1 MQSKGLKRKA
11 VVVLLLGGCGVGSI
25 AQGEALPVVKVTA
38 NKVAQTEQE
47 VPASLAV
54 ISGET
59 LVNAGAS
66 NIGDLA
72 RYAPGL
78 SFQPFGQSGTALPVM
93 RGLTSGATAF
103 SSSVLMLVDGVPVVA
118 GQGFDH
124 NLQGVERVEVLRGP
138 QSTLYGRNAEAGV
151 VSLHTRQPDAG
162 PYAELAT
169 TLGSRDLNALRLD
182 AAQAL
187 VPEQLYLGGSGE
199 WRQQDGFVDNL
210 ARAGEADDRERKNG
224 RLRLLWMPTAETN
237 VTLRY
242 GQLHYRDGAAPW
254 GPVGSNGHDT
264 RRIDSPSPGSNRSS
278 GRDISLDV
286 RHALAPDLTLR
297 SITARREIRDRVT
310 QDTDLTPA
318 QRFAVGR
325 DQRLTTLSQELR
337 LERQGDE
344 GRSSWVLGLYGD
356 RDDHQLQFE
365 QRNPMGT
372 QRNEATLEAE
382 NLALFGQWTLP
393 LGERWRLTP
402 GLRIEQSRVALTPR
416 GAGQRSERWDDVTS
430 QLALQYR
437 LGDDDWLYARYAEGF
452 RAGGFNAFS
461 AQSDYPG
468 YEPEQVASYE
478 LGIKGTAL
486 SQRLRYGL
494 ASYWMTI
501 DDMQVQQVIQPGS
514 VQITNAAAARS
525 QGIELDIDYLLGGH
539 WTLQAGLALNR
550 TRFREFNDLSGDHAG
565 NHNPFAPDIS
575 GRLGLRYDSPQGW
588 YAQANL
594 SGMSKTYLDAAN
606 RFSRPGHALLDLAGG
621 YQQGPWQLGV
631 YVNNAADRQYD
642 AVGLLNGTIRE
653 YSPPRE
659 IGLRVGV
666 SL

>member
-1 MQSKGLKRKA
+1 MQSKGLKQVA
-11 VVVLLLGGCGVGSI
+11 VMLLLGGCGVGSV
-25 AQGEALPVVKVTA
+25 AQGEGLPVVKVTA
-38 NKVAQTEQE
+38 NKVVQTEEE
-47 VPASLAV
+47 VPASLVV

-59 LVNAGAS
+59 LADAS
-66 NIGDLA
+66 AANMGDLA

-124 NLQGVERVEVLRGP
+124 NLLGVERVEVLRGP
-138 QSTLYGRNAEAGV
+138 QSTLYGRNAETGV
-151 VSLHTRQPDAG
+151 ISLHTRQPDEG
-162 PYAELAT
+162 PYAELEA
-169 TLGSRDLNALRLD
+169 TLGSRDLTSLRFD

-187 VPEQLYLGGSGE
+187 VPEQLYLGVSGE

-210 ARAGEADDRERKNG
+210 ARAGEADDRERKSG
-224 RLRLLWMPTAETN
+224 RLSLLWLPTQDTD

-242 GQLHYRDGAAPW
+242 GRLDYRDGAAPW
-254 GPVGSNGHDT
+254 GRIESES
-264 RRIDSPSPGSNRSS
+264 RRVTSPNPGSNRSS
-278 GRDISLDV
+278 GEDISLDV
-286 RHALAPDLTLR
+286 HHALTADLALR

-318 QRFAVGR
+318 QRFAMGR

-344 GRSSWVLGLYGD
+344 GQSSWVLGLYGD

-372 QRNEATLEAE
+372 QRSEATLEAE

-402 GLRIEQSRVALTPR
+402 GLRLEQSRVALTPR
-416 GAGQRSERWDDVTS
+416 GSGQRSERWRDVTS

-461 AQSDYPG
+461 AQSGYPG
-468 YEPEQVASYE
+468 YAPEEVASYE
-478 LGIKGTAL
+478 LGIKGTAF
-486 SQRLRYGL
+486 SRRLRYGV
-494 ASYWMTI
+494 ATYWMAI
-501 DDMQVQQVIQPGS
+501 EDMQVQQVLQPGN
-514 VQITNAAAARS
+514 VHIANAAEARS
-525 QGIELDIDYLLGGH
+525 RGIELDIDYWLGGH

-550 TRFREFNDLSGDHAG
+550 TRFREFEDLSGDHAG
-565 NHNPFAPDIS
+565 NRNPFAPDIS
-575 GRLGLRYDSPQGW
+575 GRLGVRYDSPQDW

-594 SGMSKTYLDAAN
+594 SGMGKTYLDAAN
-606 RFSRPGHALLDLAGG
+606 QFSRSGHTELDLAAG
-621 YQQGPWQLGV
+621 YRHGPWQLGL
-631 YVNNAADRQYD
+631 YVNNVTDRRSD
-642 AVGLLNGTIRE
+642 AVGLLNGNVRE

>member
-1 MQSKGLKRKA
+1 MQNNGLKKVA
-11 VVVLLLGGCGVGSI
+11 VLLLLWGSGVSSV
-25 AQGEALPVVKVTA
+25 AQGEGLPVINVTA
-38 NKVAQTEQE
+38 NKVVQAEEE
-47 VPASLAV
+47 VPSSLAV
-54 ISGET
+54 IWGET
-59 LVNAGAS
+59 LADAGAS
-66 NIGDLA
+66 DIGDLA
-72 RYAPGL
+72 RYTPGL
-78 SFQPFGQSGTALPVM
+78 SFQPFGQSGTSLPVM
-93 RGLTSGATAF
+93 RGLTSGATTF
-103 SSSVLMLVDGVPVVA
+103 SSSVLMLIDGVPVVS

-124 NLQGVERVEVLRGP
+124 NLLGVERVEVLRGP

-151 VSLHTRQPDAG
+151 ISLHTRQPDEG
-162 PYAELAT
+162 PYAEMEA
-169 TLGSRDLNALRLD
+169 TLGSRDLTSLRVD
-182 AAQAL
+182 AAQPL
-187 VPEQLYLGGSGE
+187 VPERLYLGISGE
-199 WRQQDGFVDNL
+199 WRQQDGFVENL
-210 ARAGEADDRERKNG
+210 TDGNEADDRQRQSG
-224 RLRLLWMPTAETN
+224 RLSLRWLPAKDTD

-242 GQLHYRDGAAPW
+242 GRLDYRDSAAPW
-254 GPVGSNGHDT
+254 GRAESKS
-264 RRIDSPSPGSNRSS
+264 RRVTSVDPGSNDSS
-278 GRDISLDV
+278 GDDVSLDV
-286 RHALAPDLTLR
+286 RHALGPDLTLR

-344 GRSSWVLGLYGD
+344 GQSRWVLGLYGD

-372 QRNEATLEAE
+372 QRSEATLEAE

-525 QGIELDIDYLLGGH
+525 QGVELDIDYLLGGH

-565 NHNPFAPDIS
+565 HHNPFAPDIS

-631 YVNNAADRQYD
+631 YVNNTADRQYD

>member
-1 MQSKGLKRKA
+1 MQRKGLKKVA
-11 VVVLLLGGCGVGSI
+11 VILLLGGCGTVSI
-25 AQGEALPVVKVTA
+25 AQGEGLPVVNVTA
-38 NKVAQTEQE
+38 NKVAQAEEE
-47 VPASLAV
+47 VPSSLAV
-54 ISGET
+54 IWGET
-59 LVNAGAS
+59 LADTGAA
-66 NIGDLA
+66 NITELA
-72 RYAPGL
+72 RYTPGL

-103 SSSVLMLVDGVPVVA
+103 SSSVLMLIDGVPVVS

-124 NLQGVERVEVLRGP
+124 NLLGVERVEVLRGP

-151 VSLHTRQPDAG
+151 ISLHTRQPDEG
-162 PYAELAT
+162 PYAELEA
-169 TLGSRDLNALRLD
+169 TLGSRDLTSLRLD

-187 VPEQLYLGGSGE
+187 VPEQLYLGVSGE
-199 WRQQDGFVDNL
+199 WRQQDGFVENQGQD
-210 ARAGEADDRERKNG
+210 GKADDRQRKSG
-224 RLRLLWMPTAETN
+224 RLSLRWLPTQDTD

-242 GQLHYRDGAAPW
+242 GRLDYRDGAAPW
-254 GPVGSNGHDT
+254 GRVENES
-264 RRIDSPSPGSNRSS
+264 RRVTSLDPGSNRSS
-278 GRDISLDV
+278 GEDVSLDV
-286 RHALAPDLTLR
+286 HHALTADLALR
-297 SITARREIRDRVT
+297 SITARREIHDRIT

-318 QRFAVGR
+318 QRFAMGR

-344 GRSSWVLGLYGD
+344 GQSSWVVGLYGD

-365 QRNPMGT
+365 QSNPMGT

-393 LGERWRLTP
+393 LGKRWRLTP
-402 GLRIEQSRVALTPR
+402 GLRIEQSRVALTPQ
-416 GAGQRSERWDDVTS
+416 GAGQRSERWSDVTS

-452 RAGGFNAFS
+452 RAGGFNSFS
-461 AQSDYPG
+461 AQSGYPG
-468 YEPEQVASYE
+468 YAPEEVTSYE
-478 LGIKGTAL
+478 LGMKGTAF

-501 DDMQVQQVIQPGS
+501 DDMQVQQVLQPGS
-514 VQITNAAAARS
+514 VLITNAAAARS
-525 QGIELDIDYLLGGH
+525 RGLELDLDYLLGGH

-565 NHNPFAPDIS
+565 HHNPFAPDIS
-575 GRLGLRYDSPQGW
+575 ARLGLRYDSPQNW

-606 RFSRPGHALLDLAGG
+606 RFSRPGHVLLDVAGG
-621 YQQGPWQLGV
+621 YRHGPWQLGV
-631 YVNNAADRQYD
+631 YVNNATDRRYD
-642 AVGLLNGTIRE
+642 AVGLLNDSVRE

-659 IGLRVGV
+659 IGLRLGV

>member
-1 MQSKGLKRKA
+1 MQNNRVKKA
-11 VVVLLLGGCGVGSI
+11 AAMLLLGGCSI
-25 AQGEALPVVKVTA
+25 GGAAQGEGLPVVKVTA
-38 NKVAQTEQE
+38 NKVAQAEEE
-47 VPASLAV
+47 VSASLVV

-59 LVNAGAS
+59 LADAGAAD
-66 NIGDLA
+66 IGDLA
-72 RYAPGL
+72 RYTPGL

-103 SSSVLMLVDGVPVVA
+103 SSSVLMLVDGVPVVS

-124 NLQGVERVEVLRGP
+124 NLLGVERVEVLRGP

-151 VSLHTRQPDAG
+151 ISLHTRQPDEG
-162 PYAELAT
+162 PYTEVEA
-169 TLGSRDLNALRLD
+169 TLGSRELTSLRVD

-187 VPEQLYLGGSGE
+187 VPERLYLGISGE
-199 WRQQDGFVDNL
+199 WRQQDGFVENL
-210 ARAGEADDRERKNG
+210 ADGNEADDRQRQSG
-224 RLRLLWMPTAETN
+224 RLSLRWLPAQDTD

-242 GQLHYRDGAAPW
+242 GRLDYRDGAAPW
-254 GPVGSNGHDT
+254 GRAGSES
-264 RRIDSPSPGSNRSS
+264 RRVTSVDPGSNDSS
-278 GRDISLDV
+278 GEDVSLDV
-286 RHALAPDLTLR
+286 RHALTPDLTLR
-297 SITARREIRDRVT
+297 TITARREVHDRVT

-344 GRSSWVLGLYGD
+344 GQSSWVLGLYGD

-372 QRNEATLEAE
+372 QRSEATLEAE

-402 GLRIEQSRVALTPR
+402 GLRLEQSRVALTPQ
-416 GAGQRSERWDDVTS
+416 GAGQRSERWRDVTS

-461 AQSDYPG
+461 GQSDYPG
-468 YEPEQVASYE
+468 YEPEQVVSYE

-501 DDMQVQQVIQPGS
+501 DDMQVQQVLQPGS
-514 VQITNAAAARS
+514 VLITNAAAARS
-525 QGIELDIDYLLGGH
+525 RGLELDLDYLLGEH

-575 GRLGLRYDSPQGW
+575 ARLGLRYDSPQNW

-594 SGMSKTYLDAAN
+594 SGMSKIYLDAAN
-606 RFSRPGHALLDLAGG
+606 RFSRPGHVLLDVAGG
-621 YQQGPWQLGV
+621 YRHGPWQVGV
-631 YVNNAADRQYD
+631 YVNNATDRRYD
-642 AVGLLNGTIRE
+642 AVGLLNGSVRE

-659 IGLRVGV
+659 IGLRLGV